1 MKTMKTIYSFLFT
14 FCFALAFIVLVPRNA
29 TAQFSTLTNETRVNT
44 TTAGDQNCYWWSVRT
59 IAVQPDGGYIIVWI
73 DAGGNDGQ
81 GNGIYGQLFNA
92 SGAKVGSEFLVNT
105 TTTGDQ
111 YSPSVAVAPDGSF
124 IVAWEGPGTSIDVF
138 AQRFTKNGVKTGPE
152 FLLNTGVN
160 GNQRY
165 PELQYYLDGTF
176 LAAFVDASGGQTVLQ
191 RFDANGRTIGQETR
205 VTSASGAVVM
215 DHLCVR
221 PDNSVLITWTTSAEV
236 YGQLFDSNLN
246 PIGTQKQLNTYTT
259 GTQEYC
265 NGAVDANGNFVVV
278 WESAGEDGSG
288 NGIYGRRYDKNFNPL
303 SGEFAITTNK
313 TNDQFEPQ
321 IAMEPGGRFIIAWS
335 DNNNRDGG
343 GSAGGNS
350 GTSIW
355 FREFDVNGNAVG
367 SETMV
372 NQSVTG
378 YQAYPV
384 IDINAS
390 GRFVISWEGNGTQ
403 AGQIDSYGIFAR
415 AYQLSQTGTT
425 AISVSPSAVTASDLV
440 TVTMTLTAPL
450 ITPNVYPNSLAVSG
464 TNGVFATLVSGP
476 TPSSAIVS
484 IVPVTF
490 SWTYKVTAKDKSGQL
505 TFSGNAHSGGGA
517 IFPYAISNSITVTPS
532 VYISDLTG
540 PNLIDD
546 SNNPTSG
553 PQVFTIGAKV
563 TNLSLNTLT
572 NVKINLG
579 DGVTGGT
586 FPITTMALTQTNN
599 TYHGSFALVPMAG
612 SGDCIRSLT
621 DLGPARALIAGG
633 IDFNGDG
640 VVNGSDD
647 GTLSNGK
654 KVIDGR
660 VDVNLDGIVN
670 ASDDL
675 SRPAGVFDGYREP
688 SIIDGYVD
696 SDGNGIINAS
706 DNATYGGETKNI
718 YWQVR
723 YDVVDAFGKPTFGDC
738 NDFTDDLRYNWV
750 LWATCKEAG
759 VDRTSVTNEFAKV
772 RCELSAS
779 ANKITPT
786 GNPTGYISGGPPHV
800 LGGLVDINSDNQ
812 ITSADDGTYYGKT
825 VIDGKVDMNGSGT
838 ITTADDGYLNGFPVI
853 DGLIDV
859 NGNGSI
865 SIADDAI
872 LVQPGMTFTVT
883 VHNATFGNVG
893 NGFDENR
900 DNLSDFDIWY
910 QPIGKTNWPAASFRL
925 VDIQTDVTGSGGSN
939 PLNGITTHYDNE
951 PYLSRLIGDV
961 SGAFIATYTYTFVV
975 VNPGNGFLTPYQEAA
990 SGNDNEKYNGDYG
1003 SGVNILTW
1011 YDVPLPLTGLGV
1023 SARLNGST
1031 AVVDWK
1037 TESELNSDYF
1047 IIERSI
1053 DNANFAAIGNKIK
1066 AAGNSSTRKNY
1077 QLSDDISSLRQYDK
1091 VYYRVKQ
1098 VDIDN
1103 KSTYSSVVLV
1113 KLNKSATF
1121 TTMPN
1126 PFLSSIAVNFNS
1138 TTTTIVTLN
1147 LMNSAGLTIRTFNQP
1162 VEKGVNQIALND
1174 LDRLSAGM
1182 YLLEVIDKST
1192 GSRISQKLIKNN

>member
-1 MKTMKTIYSFLFT
+1 MKTIYLFLFT
-14 FCFALAFIVLVPRNA
+14 FCFALAFIVLVPGNA

-44 TTAGDQNCYWWSVRT
+44 TTAGDQYGYWWSVRT

-81 GNGIYGQLFNA
+81 GNGIYGQLFDA

-105 TTTGDQ
+105 TTSGDQ

-124 IVAWEGPGTSIDVF
+124 LVAWEGPGSSIDVF
-138 AQRFTKNGVKTGPE
+138 AQRFSKTGVKVGPE
-152 FLLNTGVN
+152 FLLNTGVS

-165 PELQYYLDGTF
+165 PEVQYYPDGTF
-176 LAAFVDASGGQTVLQ
+176 LAAFVDASAGQTVLQ
-191 RFDANGRTIGQETR
+191 RFDANGRTIGLETR
-205 VTSASGAVVM
+205 ISSASGAVVM

-236 YGQLFDSNLN
+236 YGQLFDSNLI

-265 NGAVDANGNFVVV
+265 NGSVDANGNFVVV

-367 SETMV
+367 SETMA
-372 NQSVTG
+372 NQSTTG

-384 IDINAS
+384 IDMNAA

-415 AYQLSQTGTT
+415 AYQLTQSGTT
-425 AISVSPSAVTASDLV
+425 AINVSPSTATASDLV
-440 TVTMTLTAPL
+440 TVTMTVTGTL
-450 ITPNVYPNSLAVSG
+450 IPSTVYPNLLAVSG
-464 TNGVFATLVSGP
+464 ANGVFATLVSGP
-476 TPSSAIVS
+476 TPSSAVVGIL
-484 IVPVTF
+484 PVAFT
-490 SWTYKVTAKDKSGQL
+490 WTYMVTAKDKSGQL
-505 TFSGNAHSGGGA
+505 TFSGNAHSSSGA
-517 IFPYAISNSITVTPS
+517 IFPYAVSNSITITPS

-546 SNNPTSG
+546 SNDPTSG

-586 FPITTMALTQTNN
+586 FPITTMALAQTNN

-612 SGDCIRSLT
+612 SSDCIRSLT
-621 DLGPARALIAGG
+621 DLGPAKALIAGG
-633 IDFNGDG
+633 IDFNSDG

-647 GTLSNGK
+647 GILSNGK

-675 SRPAGVFDGYREP
+675 ARPAGVFDGYREP
-688 SIIDGYVD
+688 AIIDGYVD
-696 SDGNGIINAS
+696 SDGNGVISAL

-723 YDVVDAFGKPTFGDC
+723 YDVLDAFGKPTFGDC

-759 VDRTSVTNEFAKV
+759 VDRTSATNDFARV

-786 GNPTGYISGGPPHV
+786 GNPAGYITGGPPRV
-800 LGGLVDINSDNQ
+800 IAGYVDINSDNQ
-812 ITSADDGTYYGKT
+812 ITSVDDGTYYGKT
-825 VIDGKVDMNGSGT
+825 VIDGKVDMDNNGT
-838 ITTADDGYLNGFPVI
+838 ITTADDGMLIGFFVF
-853 DGLIDV
+853 DGLIDI
-859 NGNGSI
+859 NGTGVI
-865 SIADDAI
+865 TTADDAI

-900 DNLSDFDIWY
+900 DNLSDFDFWY
-910 QPIGKTNWPAASFRL
+910 QPIGKTNWPSASFRL

-1011 YDVPLPLTGLGV
+1011 MEAPLPLTGLDV
-1023 SARLNGST
+1023 TARLSGSN
-1031 AVVDWK
+1031 AVLDWK
-1037 TESELNSDYF
+1037 TESESNSDYF
-1047 IIERSI
+1047 TIERSI
-1053 DNANFAAIGNKIK
+1053 DNKNFVAIGNNIK
-1066 AAGNSSTRKNY
+1066 AAGSSSTRRNY
-1077 QLSDDISSLRQYDK
+1077 QLSDNVSGLSQFDK
-1091 VYYRVKQ
+1091 IYYRVKQ
-1098 VDIDN
+1098 VDID
-1103 KSTYSSVVLV
+1103 KKASYSKIVLV
-1113 KLNKSATF
+1113 RLTNSASI

-1126 PFLSSIAVNFNS
+1126 PFLSSVTVNINNPTQGVVVIRLS
-1138 TTTTIVTLN
+1138 
-1147 LMNSAGLTIRTFNQP
+1147 NSAGLTIRSFDQH
-1162 VEKGVNQIALND
+1162 VERGVNQLAITD

-1182 YLLEVIDKST
+1182 YLLEVIDKANGT
-1192 GSRISQKLIKNN
+1192 RISQKLIKNN

>member
-1 MKTMKTIYSFLFT
+1 MKTMKTFYSFLFSICLT
-14 FCFALAFIVLVPRNA
+14 LAFIVLIPRNA
-29 TAQFSTLTNETRVNT
+29 GAQFTTLTNETRVNT
-44 TTAGDQNCYWWSVRT
+44 TTAGDQYDYWWSVRT
-59 IAVQPDGGYIIVWI
+59 IAVQPDGGYVIVWI

-81 GNGIYGQLFNA
+81 GNGVYGQLFDA

-105 TTTGDQ
+105 TTAGDQ

-124 IVAWEGPGTSIDVF
+124 IVAWEGPGSSIDVF
-138 AQRFTKNGVKTGPE
+138 AQRFSKTGIKVGPE
-152 FLLNTGVN
+152 FLLNTGVT

-165 PELQYYLDGTF
+165 PEVQYYSDGTF

-205 VTSASGAVVM
+205 ITSASGAVVM

-221 PDNSVLITWTTSAEV
+221 SDNSVLITWTTNAEV
-236 YGQLFDSNLN
+236 YGQIFDSNLN

-265 NGAVDANGNFVVV
+265 NGSVDANGNFVVV
-278 WESAGEDGSG
+278 WESNGQDGSG

-303 SGEFAITTNK
+303 GGEFAITTNK

-343 GSAGGNS
+343 GSAGGTS

-367 SETMV
+367 AETMV
-372 NQSVTG
+372 NQSITG

-384 IDINAS
+384 MDVNAA
-390 GRFVISWEGNGTQ
+390 GRFVIAWEGNGTQ

-425 AISVSPSAVTASDLV
+425 ALSVSPSTATASDLI

-450 ITPNVYPNSLAVSG
+450 SISNVYPNSLAVSG

-476 TPSSAIVS
+476 TPSSAIVG
-484 IVPVTF
+484 ILPVTF
-490 SWTYKVTAKDKSGQL
+490 TWTYMVSAKGKSGQL
-505 TFSGNAHSGGGA
+505 TFSGNAHSSSGA
-517 IFPYAISNSITVTPS
+517 IFPYSTSNSISIRPS
-532 VYISDLTG
+532 VFVGDITG

-546 SNNPTSG
+546 SNAPTSG

-572 NVKINLG
+572 NVNVNLG

-586 FPITTMALTQTNN
+586 FPVTAMTLAQTNN
-599 TYHGSFALVPMAG
+599 TYQGSFALVPLAG
-612 SGDCIRSLT
+612 AGDCIRSLA
-621 DLGPARALIAGG
+621 DLGPGKATIAGG

-647 GTLSNGK
+647 GVLSNGK

-675 SRPAGVFDGYREP
+675 ARPAGAFDGYREP
-688 SIIDGYVD
+688 AIIDGYID
-696 SDGNGIINAS
+696 SDGNGVINAS
-706 DNATYGGETKNI
+706 DNEVYGGETKNI

-759 VDRTSVTNEFAKV
+759 VSRSSSTNDFAKV

-786 GNPTGYISGGPPHV
+786 GNPAGYITGGPPRV
-800 LGGLVDINSDNQ
+800 LAGYVDINSDNQ

-825 VIDGKVDMNGSGT
+825 VIDGKVDMDNNGT
-838 ITTADDGYLNGFPVI
+838 ITTADDGLLNSFPVI

-859 NGNGSI
+859 TGNFSI
-865 SIADDAI
+865 STADNAI

-893 NGFDENR
+893 SGFDENR
-900 DNLSDFDIWY
+900 DNLSDFDFWY

-939 PLNGITTHYDNE
+939 PLNGITMHYDNE
-951 PYLSRLIGDV
+951 PYLSRLIGSV
-961 SGAFIATYTYTFVV
+961 SGSFIATYTYTFVV
-975 VNPGNGFLTPYQEAA
+975 VSGANGFLSPYQEAA

-1011 YDVPLPLTGLGV
+1011 LEYPLPLTGLDV
-1023 SARLNGST
+1023 TAKLSGST
-1031 AVVDWK
+1031 AVLDWK
-1037 TESELNSDYF
+1037 TESENNSNYF
-1047 IIERSI
+1047 IVERSV
-1053 DNANFAAIGNKIK
+1053 DNKNFVQVGNSIK

-1077 QLSDDISSLRQYDK
+1077 QALDDISGLRQYDK
-1091 VYYRVKQ
+1091 IYYRVKQ

-1103 KSTYSSVVLV
+1103 KSTYSKIVLV
-1113 KLNKSATF
+1113 RLTSAASV
-1121 TTMPN
+1121 TTLPN
-1126 PFLSSIAVNFNS
+1126 PFLSNVTININS
-1138 TTTTIVTLN
+1138 TVTGVVLLRLTN
-1147 LMNSAGLTIRTFNQP
+1147 AAGLTIRSLNQP
-1162 VEKGVNQIALND
+1162 VEKGTNQITLTD
-1174 LDRLSAGM
+1174 LDKLSTGM
-1182 YLLEVIDKST
+1182 YLLEVIDKVN